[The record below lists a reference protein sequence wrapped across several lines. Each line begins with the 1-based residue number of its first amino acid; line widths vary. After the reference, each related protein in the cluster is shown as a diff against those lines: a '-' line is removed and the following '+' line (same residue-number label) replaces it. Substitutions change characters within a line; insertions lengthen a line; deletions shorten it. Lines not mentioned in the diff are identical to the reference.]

1 MRRGGKGKENR
12 GVNPSLGGR
21 KREEGIGM
29 ERRKK
34 RGGVEQKE
42 RKKIVRIKKQREV
55 EVRGREIDQTGR
67 DEERHHQTRRFVG

>member
-1 MRRGGKGKENR
+1 
-12 GVNPSLGGR
+12 
-21 KREEGIGM
+21 M

-34 RGGVEQKE
+34 RGGEEQKE